1 MSADDD
7 DLYDD
12 DDANQLGGDDDGD
25 GDFSADAGHGHD
37 DGNSIG
43 ISRRSIAEWLN
54 RRRGV
59 VLIAGLAIAQAF
71 FWLIT
76 LYMRSEAKPVAEI
89 SVQTMRELAVDM
101 LGHEV
106 KIGQV
111 YQLIPMRGGKRMTVG
126 LDIVLVLGQLPEEQI
141 EGAPRPTPENFAAF
155 VQAVQD
161 MEPRIRSQVNLILQK
176 IPPQDY
182 GSVEVYKSIKEE
194 VKNYI
199 NDSLE
204 GLDFGKSLHKD
215 IGKRRVTEVLL
226 PMFVRQMM

>member
-12 DDANQLGGDDDGD
+12 DDAKAFGGDDGD
-25 GDFSADAGHGHD
+25 GEFSDGGSHGRD
-37 DGNSIG
+37 DDENSLG
-43 ISRRSIAEWLN
+43 LSRRRIKEWLN

-76 LYMRSEAKPVAEI
+76 LSMRSEAKPVAEAGM
-89 SVQTMRELAVDM
+89 QTMRELAVDM

-106 KIGQV
+106 KIAQV
-111 YQLIPMRGGKRMTVG
+111 YQLIPMRGGKKMTVG

-155 VQAVQD
+155 IQAVQD

-182 GSVEVYKSIKEE
+182 GSVEVYKTIKEE
-194 VKNYI
+194 VRNYI

-204 GLDFGKSLHKD
+204 GLNFGKTLHKD

-226 PMFVRQMM
+226 PMFVRQTM